1 MSQYK
6 RQEVM
11 TGPLP
16 EDFLR
21 LGPSSNTTTVLATP
35 GAGGMVAYSS
45 ENRNGTVSQT
55 VAYAGPSSGVLSV
68 TVAQARLAKN
78 YGLTRMDPYCRIRVG
93 HHVYETQTAQNG
105 GKNPVWNKTIRWL
118 GLQ

>member
-68 TVAQARLAKN
+68 TVAQVSSEYVPCYRRHQRHMELRH
-78 YGLTRMDPYCRIRVG
+78 L
-93 HHVYETQTAQNG
+93 
-105 GKNPVWNKTIRWL
+105 RW
-118 GLQ
+118 